1 MSPPSAWIAGRIAW
15 IVCSTFSRT
24 MAPAQG
30 FGTTIV
36 AASKGRNN
44 LSGSRVPKRPLS
56 WLAPGSRAWD
66 RRAVVI
72 AHQGG
77 WDELLLVAL
86 PVGLFAVLLFV
97 ANRKAQ
103 SQLEA
108 EETVVDVDDEASD
121 KQ

>member
-1 MSPPSAWIAGRIAW
+1 
-15 IVCSTFSRT
+15 
-24 MAPAQG
+24 
-30 FGTTIV
+30 
-36 AASKGRNN
+36 
-44 LSGSRVPKRPLS
+44 
-56 WLAPGSRAWD
+56 
-66 RRAVVI
+66 VVF

-108 EETVVDVDDEASD
+108 EEAIAQRDRPTDP
-121 KQ
+121 Q

>member
-1 MSPPSAWIAGRIAW
+1 
-15 IVCSTFSRT
+15 
-24 MAPAQG
+24 
-30 FGTTIV
+30 
-36 AASKGRNN
+36 
-44 LSGSRVPKRPLS
+44 
-56 WLAPGSRAWD
+56 
-66 RRAVVI
+66 VVI

-108 EETVVDVDDEASD
+108 EEADGAHDQPVDP
-121 KQ
+121 Q